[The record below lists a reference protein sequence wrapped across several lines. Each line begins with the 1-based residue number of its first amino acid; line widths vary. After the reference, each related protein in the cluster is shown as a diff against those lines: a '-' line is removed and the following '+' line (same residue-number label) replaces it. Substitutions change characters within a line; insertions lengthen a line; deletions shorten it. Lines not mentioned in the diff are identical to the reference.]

1 MNQRSEDMVIDEV
14 RTLDPLDDA
23 ERPDRLWDSTAED
36 MLATILASERHP
48 SSVAR
53 ARAAGAGRGRRHD
66 RRPGAARRR
75 WGAPKLAL
83 QALAALALL
92 GAALYSVPPTRA
104 AIEGTR
110 ESVGGVF
117 SGWLGGDS
125 AEAPGRP
132 LEASEK
138 EKLPEYMEYLHDS
151 KEPRVLAEA
160 GGYKLYS
167 YIGSSGGLNFEFG
180 GIGVGLGYESAAEF
194 AAEFGDAPLHLL
206 DPGARRHADAQGNV
220 PVFGIATRSV
230 SSVELTYESGPPLRV
245 SGVDGGFV
253 LLAEPGRGPT
263 EVVALDAE
271 GKEIGREPIGYPL
284 LLDESPEPPPGAE
297 GSGHASSGSH
307 EP

>member
-14 RTLDPLDDA
+14 RTLDPLDNA

-53 ARAAGAGRGRRHD
+53 ARADDAGRARRHD

-83 QALAALALL
+83 QAFAALVLL

-104 AIEGTR
+104 AMEGAG

-117 SGWLGGDS
+117 SGWLGGDH
-125 AEAPGRP
+125 AEAPGKP
-132 LEASEK
+132 LEAG
-138 EKLPEYMEYLHDS
+138 EKLPEYMEYLHDT
-151 KEPRVLAEA
+151 KEPRVIAEA

-167 YIGSSGGLNFEFG
+167 YIGSEGGLNFELG
-180 GIGVGLGYESAAEF
+180 GTGVGLGYESAAEL
-194 AAEFGDAPLHLL
+194 GDAPLHLL

-230 SSVELTYESGPPLRV
+230 SSVELTYESGPPLQV
-245 SGVDGGFV
+245 SGVEGGFV
-253 LLAEPGRGPT
+253 LLAEPSRGPI
-263 EVVALDAE
+263 EVIALGAD
-271 GKEIGREPIGYPL
+271 GKEVGRESIDYPL
-284 LLDESPEPPPGAE
+284 VDESPEPPPPGIE
-297 GSGHASSGSH
+297 GSGHASSGSR

>member
-1 MNQRSEDMVIDEV
+1 MVIDEL
-14 RTLDPLDDA
+14 RTLDPLDHA

-53 ARAAGAGRGRRHD
+53 AQADDAGRGRRHD

-104 AIEGTR
+104 AMEGAG

-117 SGWLGGDS
+117 SDWLGGDS
-125 AEAPGRP
+125 AQAPGKP
-132 LEASEK
+132 VEAG

-151 KEPRVLAEA
+151 KEPRVIAEA

-167 YIGSSGGLNFEFG
+167 YIGSEGGLNFELG
-180 GIGVGLGYESAAEF
+180 GTGVGLGYESAAKL
-194 AAEFGDAPLHLL
+194 GDAPLHLL

-230 SSVELTYESGPPLRV
+230 SSVELTYESGPPLQV
-245 SGVDGGFV
+245 SGVEGGFV
-253 LLAEPGRGPT
+253 LLAEPSRGPI
-263 EVVALDAE
+263 EVIALGAD
-271 GKEIGREPIGYPL
+271 GKEVGRESIDYPL
-284 LLDESPEPPPGAE
+284 VDESPEPPPPGIE
-297 GSGHASSGSH
+297 GSGHASSGSR

>member
-1 MNQRSEDMVIDEV
+1 MVMDEV
-14 RTLDPLDDA
+14 RTLDPLDDC

-53 ARAAGAGRGRRHD
+53 ARADDAGRGRRRD
-66 RRPGAARRR
+66 RRLGAVRPRR
-75 WGAPKLAL
+75 GAPRLAL
-83 QALAALALL
+83 QALAALAIL

-104 AIEGTR
+104 AIEGAG

-132 LEASEK
+132 LQAAEA

-151 KEPRVLAEA
+151 KEPRVIAEA

-167 YIGSSGGLNFEFG
+167 YIGSEGTLNFEFG
-180 GIGVGLGYESAAEF
+180 GIGFGMGYEN

-206 DPGARRHADAQGNV
+206 DTGARRHPDAQGHV
-220 PVFGIATRSV
+220 PVWGIAARSV
-230 SSVELTYESGPPLRV
+230 GSVELTYESGPPLRI
-245 SGVDGGFV
+245 SGVEGGFI

-271 GKEIGREPIGYPL
+271 GKKIGREPIDYPL
-284 LLDESPEPPPGAE
+284 VNEDEAPPPGIE
-297 GSGHASSGSH
+297 GSGNGSSGSH